1 MKKHN
6 KFIMIIVL
14 TIICIIGL
22 QFMLGQFLPDFKGII
37 IHEKITNSQSFSI
50 DRDIIMSLWE
60 GYYESLPKL
69 TSKNDAN
76 YQKLEQDFKSI
87 LELYTQSEP
96 QALEKL
102 FSSMQIKEGHE
113 SVIYLK
119 DYEFQTKDQQSYMMN
134 YISSDQNLLY
144 YHIEPKEKK
153 TPTKEQKH
161 NAIQLMNEISTY
173 GISNKDPFTDAKVMY
188 QKMIQLSQSMYLSS
202 LPLTNQDVFT
212 SHFYTMEYED
222 ELLLVFTPSEGIDM
236 ETSKLTVKSTSFMLF
251 YNIVEEKF
259 SGFLLKGV

>member
-1 MKKHN
+1 MKKDN

-14 TIICIIGL
+14 IIICIIGT

-50 DRDIIMSLWE
+50 DRDIIISLWE
-60 GYYESLPKL
+60 GYLESLPKL

-96 QALEKL
+96 QSLENL

-113 SVIYLK
+113 SITYLK
-119 DYEFQTKDQQSYMMN
+119 NYEFQTKDQKSYMMN
-134 YISSDQNLLY
+134 YISSNQNLLY
-144 YHIEPKEKK
+144 YHIETKEKK
-153 TPTKEQKH
+153 TPTKKQKQD
-161 NAIQLMNEISTY
+161 AIQLMNEISTY
-173 GISNKDPFTDAKVMY
+173 GISNKDPFIDAKVMY
-188 QKMIQLSQSMYLSS
+188 QKMSQLSRSMYSS
-202 LPLTNQDVFT
+202 ELPLTDQTVFT

-222 ELLLVFTPSEGIDM
+222 ELLLVFTPNEGIDM
-236 ETSKLTVKSTSFMLF
+236 ETSKLTVQNTSFILF
-251 YNIVEEKF
+251 YNVVEEKF
-259 SGFLLKGV
+259 SGFLLKGI

>member
-1 MKKHN
+1 MKKDN

-14 TIICIIGL
+14 IIICIIGT

-50 DRDIIMSLWE
+50 DRDIIISLWE
-60 GYYESLPKL
+60 GYLESLPKL

-96 QALEKL
+96 QSLENL

-113 SVIYLK
+113 SIIYLK
-119 DYEFQTKDQQSYMMN
+119 DYEFQTKDQKLYMMN
-134 YISSDQNLLY
+134 YISSNQNLLY
-144 YHIEPKEKK
+144 YHIETKEKK
-153 TPTKEQKH
+153 TPTKKQKQD
-161 NAIQLMNEISTY
+161 AIQLMNEISTY
-173 GISNKDPFTDAKVMY
+173 GISNKDPFIDAKVMY
-188 QKMIQLSQSMYLSS
+188 QKMSQLSRSMYSS
-202 LPLTNQDVFT
+202 ELPLTDQTVFT

-222 ELLLVFTPSEGIDM
+222 ELLLVFTPNEGIDM
-236 ETSKLTVKSTSFMLF
+236 ETSKLTVQNTSFILF
-251 YNIVEEKF
+251 YNVVEEKF
-259 SGFLLKGV
+259 SGFLLKGI